1 MKVFCDTSGTEWKIS
16 VNVLTIKRVLEETG
30 LRLTDIFSSEQK
42 ISQFF
47 SDDVKFCEV
56 LWAIVKPQADAA
68 GKDAEQFFAAID
80 GTVIEQALG
89 ALLEKVADFFQEP
102 RRSLLRRV
110 LAKFR
115 AAQQKLTTEGVLAVE
130 KTLETADFETFL
142 LQNHTNSASSSQDS
156 AA

>member
-1 MKVFCDTSGTEWKIS
+1 MKSFRDTAGTEWKLS
-16 VNVLTIKRVLEETG
+16 VNVLTIKRVLDDTG
-30 LRLTDIFSSEQK
+30 LRLTDIFSTEQK

-56 LWAIVKPQADAA
+56 LWAIVKPQAEED
-68 GKDAEQFFAAID
+68 GSTAEQFFGAID
-80 GTVIEQALG
+80 GTVIEAALD
-89 ALLEKVADFFQEP
+89 ALLEEVADFFQEP

-115 AAQQKLTTEGVLAVE
+115 VAQEKLTTEGVLAVE

-142 LQNHTNSASSSQDS
+142 LQTHTNSVSS
-156 AA
+156 